1 MKQRQRPPAARP
13 NAIQLGRVGVGPLA
27 VSALLAVAALG
38 AVWMWLRID
47 TQGAAEPHVA
57 AAPPAAVGTPQTAV
71 DAPLDGAAPTPEPRR
86 ETNAPSAPADRLLRV
101 HGALVSWAEANG
113 GNYPQTLAAL
123 AAADGAG
130 RRYLNEADLVDGFGR
145 PWIYVAPSNRAPYQ
159 LHSFGRDGQP
169 GGEGEDQDLF
179 LADVL
184 PR

>member
-1 MKQRQRPPAARP
+1 MKQRPSPPAARP
-13 NAIQLGRVGVGPLA
+13 NAAESGRVGVGPLA
-27 VSALLAVAALG
+27 VSALVAVAALG
-38 AVWMWLRID
+38 ATWWWLQSDR
-47 TQGAAEPHVA
+47 TAAEPHVA
-57 AAPPAAVGTPQTAV
+57 AAPPAAAAALDPLVERNG
-71 DAPLDGAAPTPEPRR
+71 APPAPEARR
-86 ETNAPSAPADRLLRV
+86 ETSAPSTPADRLLRV
-101 HGALVSWAEANG
+101 HGALVSWSEANG

-130 RRYLNEADLVDGFGR
+130 RRYLNEADLLDGFGR

-169 GGEGEDQDLF
+169 GGEGEDGDLF